1 MYRTTFFL
9 KREDEYSPEIIYA
22 IKHCNRPTSTKVY
35 KNLVRMLDRGEI
47 AAYGWKRN

>member
-22 IKHCNRPTSTKVY
+22 IKHCSFPASTKAY
-35 KNLVRMLDRGEI
+35 KNLIRMFERGEI